1 MQRRVR
7 ITYQLKDNILTRCF
21 TNGMTNTKQIILPT
35 NHQLKVL
42 ELSHDIPLAGYFI
55 VNKTIHII
63 QQFFWPGM
71 TKDIRLYCKSCAIC
85 QKTGKKGSVPK
96 MLLQATTL
104 TCIPF

>member
-55 VNKTIHII
+55 VNKNNTYNSTI
-63 QQFFWPGM
+63 FLAW
-71 TKDIRLYCKSCAIC
+71 DD
-85 QKTGKKGSVPK
+85 KGH
-96 MLLQATTL
+96 
-104 TCIPF
+104 